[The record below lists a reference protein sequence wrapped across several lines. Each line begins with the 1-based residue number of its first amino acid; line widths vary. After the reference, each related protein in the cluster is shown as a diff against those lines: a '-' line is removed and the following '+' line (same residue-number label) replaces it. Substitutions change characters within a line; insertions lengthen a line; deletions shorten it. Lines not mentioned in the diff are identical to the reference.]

1 MTAKPEIERRYASI
15 RSSMEKE
22 GLEALVVAGTEY
34 TGFDGAIAYVSG
46 FKILHRYCYVLLP
59 LEGEPT
65 LVIPSESRWNG
76 DKGTSWLE
84 DILFVDTPGEWLRN
98 RCEDRSWRRIG
109 VYGFDYVMAVRDY
122 RALQGGSF
130 ELVSFDEQF
139 DLACAVKS
147 EDELDSFRESMDIIE
162 DGFWALVESYEPGK
176 TEAEIFAPAAARYI
190 VRGTER
196 HQMNILLAGEDG
208 ELRPDFRLPLLRAVD
223 TKDLLLYSMEIAGPR
238 FHWVEFSRPLGT
250 APSPRTASLMEAYEE
265 SGAIAL
271 DVLREGVVAQDA
283 HRALGKPFVERGFK
297 LGHLTGHSIGMVMIE
312 HPRLGEGIETV
323 LRENMVLSIHPHA
336 VSEDGRCCLYMQQ
349 NYRVGKDAGE
359 MLSKVPLRIFDGSER
374 RDQ

>member
-1 MTAKPEIERRYASI
+1 MTAKTEIERRYANI
-15 RSSMEKE
+15 RSSMERE
-22 GLEALVVAGTEY
+22 GLEALVIAGTEY

-98 RCEDRSWRRIG
+98 RCEERGWRRIG
-109 VYGFDYVMAVRDY
+109 VYGFDYVLAVRDY
-122 RALQGGSF
+122 RALESGSF

-190 VRGTER
+190 ARGTER

-208 ELRPDFRLPLLRAVD
+208 ELRPDFRLPLLREVD
-223 TKDLLLYSMEIAGPR
+223 PNDLLLYSMEIAGPR

-271 DVLREGVVAQDA
+271 EVLRDGVVAQDA

-349 NYRVGKDAGE
+349 NYRVGKEAGE
-359 MLSKVPLRIFDGSER
+359 MLSKVPLRIFNGSEPR
-374 RDQ
+374 P

>member
-76 DKGTSWLE
+76 DKGTSWLD

-98 RCEDRSWRRIG
+98 RCQDRGWRRIG

-122 RALQGGSF
+122 RALQSGSF

-147 EDELDSFRESMDIIE
+147 EEELDSFRESMNIIE
-162 DGFWALVESYEPGK
+162 DGFWALVKAYEPGK

-190 VRGTER
+190 ARGTER

-223 TKDLLLYSMEIAGPR
+223 PKDLLLYSMEIAGPR

-250 APSPRTASLMEAYEE
+250 APSARTASLMEAYEE

-271 DVLREGVVAQDA
+271 EVLRDGVVAQDA

-312 HPRLGEGIETV
+312 HPRLGEGIETL

-359 MLSKVPLRIFDGSER
+359 MLSEVPLRIFDGSEPR
-374 RDQ
+374 P